1 MELGELLGQ
10 QMRTPIGRGT
20 TMCDGN
26 AKPPHAEE
34 EGRLACSGIWGG
46 IQDLDQDISAGS
58 IVASVYSS
66 SCDGGKGGDIY
77 YIGAC
82 RDCAIT
88 RVAIADVMGHGQA
101 VSDGSQYVYDSLKAH
116 ICDPDSGAILP
127 EINRL
132 ASERGLKAMTTAAV
146 VTYSADK
153 GEVRVSYAGHPPV
166 LLKRVN
172 GQAWSSLA
180 LDNDRDQ
187 GDDLDTGFPLAV
199 AADAVY
205 SERMIPVA
213 SGDRLF
219 VYTDG
224 VIEARNGKGELF
236 GSQRL
241 IEVLEAN
248 ADASLSQLKS
258 AVVQALHRY
267 TGNGLKHDDVTL
279 IAMEV
284 R

>member
-1 MELGELLGQ
+1 MCEDNADPCHTQGEGPLV
-10 QMRTPIGRGT
+10 
-20 TMCDGN
+20 
-26 AKPPHAEE
+26 
-34 EGRLACSGIWGG
+34 CSGIWGG
-46 IQDLDQDISAGS
+46 IQDLDQDISAGA

-66 SCDGGKGGDIY
+66 SCDGGKGGGIY

-101 VSDGSQYVYDSLKAH
+101 VSDVSQYVYDSLEAH
-116 ICDPDSGAILP
+116 MCDPNSGAILP

-132 ASERGLKAMTTAAV
+132 ANERGLKAMTTAAV
-146 VTYSADK
+146 VTYSADE
-153 GEVRVSYAGHPPV
+153 GELRVSYAGHPPV
-166 LLKRVN
+166 LFKRVS
-172 GQAWSSLA
+172 GRAWSSLA
-180 LDNDRDQ
+180 PDNDKDQ

-199 AADAVY
+199 VADAVY
-205 SERMIPVA
+205 RERMIPVA

-236 GSQRL
+236 GPERL

-258 AVVQALHRY
+258 AVVRALRRY

-279 IAMEV
+279 IAMEI